1 MYHTTAGR
9 EEGWGWDRGVEL
21 EGRWGRTRGEGTRGV
36 GVEGWIKVGGAEGV
50 EQRGG
55 ARGVESKGWSQRGV
69 EQERTTSPR
78 VIVSQANF
86 LILTLL

>member
-1 MYHTTAGR
+1 MYHTTVGR
-9 EEGWGWDRGVEL
+9 EEGWSWDRGVEL

-55 ARGVESKGWSQRGV
+55 ARGVEPEGV